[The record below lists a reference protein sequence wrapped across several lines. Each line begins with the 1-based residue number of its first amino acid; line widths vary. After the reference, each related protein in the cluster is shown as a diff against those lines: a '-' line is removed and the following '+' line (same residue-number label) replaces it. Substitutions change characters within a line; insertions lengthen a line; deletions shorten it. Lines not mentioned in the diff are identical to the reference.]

1 MEQHGFAS
9 VEDFRGASL
18 PYFTTHHE
26 LVRLQREA
34 IDAKKRAR
42 TGLAG
47 DADWSGDGFVR
58 CAASPVL
65 GFQGFRI
72 LTYFTTHHEL
82 VRLQREAIDA
92 TKRARTGLAGDA
104 DWSGDGFVRCDES
117 PVLGYQGFRIL
128 TYFTTHHELVR
139 LQREAIDAKKR
150 ARTGL
155 AGDADWSGNGFVRCA
170 AFPMLGCRVWREN
183 THAHWPGWLR

>member
-1 MEQHGFAS
+1 MALPVCTTLAQLLTRSTTLALSTTMDVAAYGAQAFMEQHGCASDSTFAKRPCPSQITPHEVAVCAQAFMEQHGFAS

-58 CAASPVL
+58 CAA
-65 GFQGFRI
+65 
-72 LTYFTTHHEL
+72 
-82 VRLQREAIDA
+82 
-92 TKRARTGLAGDA
+92 
-104 DWSGDGFVRCDES
+104 
-117 PVLGYQGFRIL
+117 
-128 TYFTTHHELVR
+128 
-139 LQREAIDAKKR
+139 
-150 ARTGL
+150 
-155 AGDADWSGNGFVRCA
+155 
-170 AFPMLGCRVWREN
+170 FPMLGCRVWREEE
-183 THAHWPGWLR
+183 HGHWPGWLR